1 MPCRCGWPTPASFRC
16 CRNATGLRAKTDD
29 LIARIRGAW
38 EGYTGVF
45 DLVKVDQALLD
56 RVYDHDVGLMHA
68 VEDFV
73 AIDGAAGR
81 EYRRARMRSR
91 NRKRRGRRRLSL
103 ASPATDNP
111 LPQAALVDAAAERS
125 RSGALPLLAAKL
137 DAIQQSCDQRA
148 DLLKG
153 LG

>member
-1 MPCRCGWPTPASFRC
+1 
-16 CRNATGLRAKTDD
+16 

-68 VEDFV
+68 VEDFAESMDHV
-73 AIDGAAGR
+73 AGIPPSPETIAKQQAGVAPTVAA
-81 EYRRARMRSR
+81 A
-91 NRKRRGRRRLSL
+91 N
-103 ASPATDNP
+103 PTTDNP
-111 LPQAALVDAAAERS
+111 NPASALPSDPEA
-125 RSGALPLLAAKL
+125 ALPLLAAKL